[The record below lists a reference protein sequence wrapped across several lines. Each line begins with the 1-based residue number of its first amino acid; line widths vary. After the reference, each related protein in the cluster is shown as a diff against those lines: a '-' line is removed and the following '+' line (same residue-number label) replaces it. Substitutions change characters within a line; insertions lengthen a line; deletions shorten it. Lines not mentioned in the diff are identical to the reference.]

1 MSDALIAGAVVAPF
15 AIAYV
20 ALVVTALV
28 QVVRDRA
35 LAGLARDLWIIG
47 IVLAPVVGALAWFA
61 VGHRAADARRVV
73 DRLRLSL

>member
-1 MSDALIAGAVVAPF
+1 MSDALIAGIVVVPL

-20 ALVVTALV
+20 ALVVAAIV

-35 LAGLARDLWIIG
+35 LAGLVRDLWVLG
-47 IVLAPVVGALAWFA
+47 IVLAPIVGALAWFA
-61 VGHRAADARRVV
+61 VGRRTSEAQRAV